1 MAEETKRIIEI
12 GVEGLGTLRQLQDEV
27 VKARQ
32 DVVQLNKD
40 GKTGTME
47 YQAALVQL
55 KKAQGDYNA
64 EMRIAVKESD
74 AVKGSYNDLVNQL
87 SRLKEQWKA
96 TGDEAERAN
105 LTGQINGIKAQLNEM
120 DHSIG
125 NWQRNVGNYE
135 NSIIGAL
142 TNLRGMGGA
151 AGQAASGIMS
161 LTRGAQAFTA
171 TGFGAVLAIIAQAL
185 NALVKGFKSSEE
197 NLNALTVAFAP
208 FRAVGQTVTNI
219 MASLAKRVAE
229 AVTWITQLMDKLGI
243 FTEKMKENQEIA
255 RMEIALRQEQRRVT
269 VENAKLE
276 LEIANAR
283 NDAADK
289 ANLSTRER
297 IALLEEAAEKER
309 RIADN
314 NLSIA
319 KQELAIAE
327 ERARQSVNSA
337 EENDRLAQAKANLY
351 NVEAQYAQ
359 TMRRITSQLSSE
371 TLALRRE
378 IGDTTAAAVEMV
390 KLLEISASWMEKM
403 DTGVAARM
411 EETKKA
417 LEEAAALGR
426 DMDIL
431 IADADRMAAE
441 ASDAAL
447 EHYLENVKAEQ
458 EAHEQRIRNYYD
470 MADAV
475 GDILSS
481 IAGAYRSDIE
491 LRVQRGEISEQEA
504 RSEFETVKGLQLAN
518 TWINTLAGVTAALTA
533 PTLQSAGPIGWAVAG
548 AQAAA
553 LLASGIMQT
562 AKIRATTLG
571 KGGGGTASSGEIPK
585 GVAYAPAVI
594 EQVPVTRQVTS
605 AEDEEQLRAA
615 RGPARVQLV
624 WSDLQTMADT
634 DETQKAEVS
643 FGG

>member
-12 GVEGLGTLRQLQDEV
+12 GVEGLGTLRQLQDEL

-32 DVVQLNKD
+32 DVDQLNKD
-40 GKTGTME
+40 GKTGSME

-105 LTGQINGIKAQLNEM
+105 LTGQINGIKAQLTEM

-135 NSIIGAL
+135 HSIIGAL

-229 AVTWITQLMDKLGI
+229 AVNWVTQLMDKLGL

-255 RMEIALRQEQRRVT
+255 KAEIALTQERRRVT

-297 IALLEEAAEKER
+297 IALLESAAAKEKQ
-309 RIADN
+309 IAEN
-314 NLSIA
+314 NLRLA
-319 KQELAIAE
+319 KLELSIAE
-327 ERARQSVNSA
+327 ERRKQSVNDA
-337 EENDRLAQAKANLY
+337 EANDEYAAAQANLY
-351 NVEAQYAQ
+351 NVQAQYAQ

-403 DTGVAARM
+403 DTGIAARM

-417 LEEAAALGR
+417 MEEAAALGK
-426 DMDIL
+426 DMDAL

-475 GDILSS
+475 GDILNN

-533 PTLQSAGPIGWAVAG
+533 PTLQSAGPLGWAVAG

-553 LLASGIMQT
+553 LLTSGIAQT

-571 KGGGGTASSGEIPK
+571 KGGGGTASGGDVPK

-615 RGPARVQLV
+615 RTPARVQLV
-624 WSDLQTMADT
+624 WSDLQAMNDT
-634 DETQKAEVS
+634 DEAQKAEVS

>member
-12 GVEGLGTLRQLQDEV
+12 GVEGLETLRQLQDEV

-40 GKTGTME
+40 GKSGTME

-197 NLNALTVAFAP
+197 NMNALTVAFAP
-208 FRAVGQTVTNI
+208 FKAGGQVVTNMLQG
-219 MASLAKRVAE
+219 MAKALGSVGDWLNKVLERFG
-229 AVTWITQLMDKLGI
+229 LMTDR
-243 FTEKMKENQEIA
+243 MKENQAIA
-255 RMEIALRQEQRRVT
+255 KEEIALRQEQRRVT
-269 VENAKLE
+269 VENARLE
-276 LEIANAR
+276 MEVAELR

-289 ANLSTRER
+289 ANLTTRER
-297 IALLEEAAEKER
+297 IALLESAAAKEKE
-309 RIADN
+309 IADN
-314 NLSIA
+314 NLAIAQREFALAQRRAELTGNSIEA
-319 KQELAIAE
+319 NDELAQKEAALYE
-327 ERARQSVNSA
+327 ARAS
-337 EENDRLAQAKANLY
+337 
-351 NVEAQYAQ
+351 YAS

-390 KLLEISASWMEKM
+390 KMLEISASWMEKM
-403 DTGVAARM
+403 DTGIAARM

-417 LEEAAALGR
+417 MEEAAALGR
-426 DMDIL
+426 DMDAL

-447 EHYLENVKAEQ
+447 EHYLENVRAEQ

-533 PTLQSAGPIGWAVAG
+533 PTLQSAGPLGWAVAG

-553 LLASGIMQT
+553 LLASGIAQT

-571 KGGGGTASSGEIPK
+571 KGGGGTASGGDVPK

-624 WSDLQTMADT
+624 WTDLQAMNDT
-634 DETQKAEVS
+634 DEAQKAEVS